1 MQRVS
6 AVKGRSMSVAKVV
19 EITSTSTAS
28 FEDAIQQGIIRASKT
43 ISDVRG
49 AWIKEQKVEVAD
61 GKVTEYRVNMMMT
74 FVVKE

>member
-1 MQRVS
+1 M
-6 AVKGRSMSVAKVV
+6 KGNAMSVAKVV
-19 EITSTSTAS
+19 EITSTSTTS
-28 FEDAIQQGIIRASKT
+28 FEDAIQTGVSRASKT

-49 AWIKEQKVEVAD
+49 AWIKEQKVEVED